1 MKIKLRL
8 LLLFLF
14 LSLAAYAQEKGDVYY
29 SGHQNEILPDAESL
43 FRKGNY
49 DRALQLCDLHKEL
62 LGLDHAEAGKVDEL
76 RALILECQKLAMDME
91 GYLERGHEGLAR
103 AVAEEL
109 RKLNPTDER
118 LKQLSSRKKQTT
130 KVDKTSRE
138 QEKPKEAEQPKV
150 VEQPKADE
158 QPKEV
163 EQPKEQ
169 EQTVVPEQPK
179 EQEALKEQEAP
190 KEQKLPIKPVEPA
203 EQDDIDDDFYS
214 SYPAGDDYFP
224 PRFVVTAGASIIG
237 LGQTGSAIAP
247 GIGVGMYDIGESI
260 IGAEARA
267 YLAPGMAS
275 STALMFGLDAGA
287 VIRIVKGI
295 YASAGLGFF
304 SCSPTKSEGTATLGL
319 CIPAGVSV
327 LIGKAFVIQAGV
339 SYYPSVDIGV
349 TKTVKTSVGPSYSI
363 TTAQNVLQA
372 CVAPRISLGF
382 AF

>member
-190 KEQKLPIKPVEPA
+190 KEQK
-203 EQDDIDDDFYS
+203 
-214 SYPAGDDYFP
+214 
-224 PRFVVTAGASIIG
+224 
-237 LGQTGSAIAP
+237 
-247 GIGVGMYDIGESI
+247 
-260 IGAEARA
+260 
-267 YLAPGMAS
+267 
-275 STALMFGLDAGA
+275 
-287 VIRIVKGI
+287 
-295 YASAGLGFF
+295 
-304 SCSPTKSEGTATLGL
+304 
-319 CIPAGVSV
+319 
-327 LIGKAFVIQAGV
+327 
-339 SYYPSVDIGV
+339 
-349 TKTVKTSVGPSYSI
+349 SI
-363 TTAQNVLQA
+363 TIDLRRTIPMTTFTLHIRQA
-372 CVAPRISLGF
+372 TITSRRVSW
-382 AF
+382 